1 MTAREDVFEQCLI
14 QQEEAAA
21 RIRENIN
28 EYLDKLMEHGNP
40 ERKSWSRNGAIRCWP
55 GEEVH
60 YTDPDTQQN
69 YRDAGNYVYA
79 CALECALR
87 DAPWSRPARW
97 RWDHEYGEEK
107 AGDMI
112 EIILGLAWMD
122 KGQTPDHLLW
132 RDAVEDL
139 VRKTETLIGLLSQ
152 RSVHHRF
159 FAQRVK
165 QALVRHR
172 GKLPTCLPRPL

>member
-1 MTAREDVFEQCLI
+1 M

-21 RIRENIN
+21 RIRVNIN
-28 EYLDKLMEHGNP
+28 QYLDSLMEHGA
-40 ERKSWSRNGAIRCWP
+40 EQRKEWSRNGAIRCWE
-55 GEEVH
+55 GEAVH
-60 YTDPDTQQN
+60 YTGTDTKQN

-87 DAPWSRPARW
+87 DAPRTNKW
-97 RWDHEYGEEK
+97 WDHTYSEET

-112 EIILGLAWMD
+112 EIILGVAWMD
-122 KGQTPDHLLW
+122 KCKIPDHQMW

-139 VRKTETLIGLLSQ
+139 VRETEKLINLIP
-152 RSVHHRF
+152 RTHHRC

-165 QALVRHR
+165 EALLRI
-172 GKLPTCLPRPL
+172 TNA